1 MMNYYLIFHQN
12 KASPLIPKKL
22 SDAVHELAG
31 LCLFWCVKKKRKMQN
46 NKINFVKKKLKHGCI
61 TDDFFFQ
68 KFAENG
74 LDLKLGI
81 ISVK

>member
-1 MMNYYLIFHQN
+1 
-12 KASPLIPKKL
+12 
-22 SDAVHELAG
+22 
-31 LCLFWCVKKKRKMQN
+31 MQN
-46 NKINFVKKKLKHGCI
+46 NKINFVKKKKLKHGCI

-81 ISVK
+81 ISVKQNSAIQTTFLKRKKFTCGYNV

>member
-12 KASPLIPKKL
+12 KASPLIPKKKQL
-22 SDAVHELAG
+22 PDAVHEAG
-31 LCLFWCVKKKRKMQN
+31 LCLF
-46 NKINFVKKKLKHGCI
+46 INFEKKLKHCCI
-61 TDDFFFQ
+61 TDDFVFQ

>member
-22 SDAVHELAG
+22 SDAVHEAG
-31 LCLFWCVKKKRKMQN
+31 LCLF
-46 NKINFVKKKLKHGCI
+46 INFEKKLKHCCI
-61 TDDFFFQ
+61 TDDFVFQ

>member
-22 SDAVHELAG
+22 SDAVHEAG

-46 NKINFVKKKLKHGCI
+46 NKINFVKKK
-61 TDDFFFQ
+61 
-68 KFAENG
+68 AETW
-74 LDLKLGI
+74 LYH
-81 ISVK
+81 